1 MDIDKKS
8 LSKYG
13 IEITD
18 YNITASDN
26 EGYGSNFDIEM
37 CLQCGLIEG
46 HSKLADSITL
56 VSVFYNKDGELVT
69 SQELFSVS
77 RVQGATHGNV
87 LPRKAQYALSDDEE
101 WSWHVAQRMIAAR
114 IQS

>member
-46 HSKLADSITL
+46 QSKLTDSITL

-69 SQELFSVS
+69 SKELFLLSCYSFEGFKVHKNII
-77 RVQGATHGNV
+77 RNIPAHDIGRI
-87 LPRKAQYALSDDEE
+87 LIYAEK
-101 WSWHVAQRMIAAR
+101 
-114 IQS
+114 

>member
-1 MDIDKKS
+1 MLLLGHWQKS

-46 HSKLADSITL
+46 QSKLTDSITL

-69 SQELFSVS
+69 SQVLFYPPKSGCRHIRQSDS
-77 RVQGATHGNV
+77 R
-87 LPRKAQYALSDDEE
+87 
-101 WSWHVAQRMIAAR
+101 SWH
-114 IQS
+114 

>member
-46 HSKLADSITL
+46 QSKLADSITL

-69 SQELFSVS
+69 SQELFHGGVARCVVVQVS
-77 RVQGATHGNV
+77 GLEIVGLCT
-87 LPRKAQYALSDDEE
+87 
-101 WSWHVAQRMIAAR
+101 
-114 IQS
+114 

>member
-46 HSKLADSITL
+46 QSKLTDSITL
-56 VSVFYNKDGELVT
+56 VSVFYNKDGELVA
-69 SQELFSVS
+69 QVRKSVDS
-77 RVQGATHGNV
+77 PPGMLTEDHHHTVH
-87 LPRKAQYALSDDEE
+87 EE
-101 WSWHVAQRMIAAR
+101 RQVCYSSHLRPK
-114 IQS
+114 SLHL

>member
-1 MDIDKKS
+1 MLLLGHWQKS

-46 HSKLADSITL
+46 QSKLTDSITL

-69 SQELFSVS
+69 SQELFYPPKSGCRHIRQSDS
-77 RVQGATHGNV
+77 R
-87 LPRKAQYALSDDEE
+87 R
-101 WSWHVAQRMIAAR
+101 WH
-114 IQS
+114 